1 MFTDQSLSVAT
12 VVLNYCT
19 FQIQHRDNT
28 HRSGLSSALHDI
40 TQIKGFCSYHWGED
54 NTRTNGMTL
63 QTVYFSPLSIGC
75 SCSKSAWN
83 IYIYIH
89 TNLVRPDETHFEIH
103 HKWQDMSFVQYKT
116 FSFTLNV
123 SGQGTLVTK
132 ALSLWCHENTCLLT
146 HPFCLEWNGSHRHGQ
161 NATLENQDSLSLGCR
176 EILLD
181 FAYSCDNVIYLWG
194 D

>member
-54 NTRTNGMTL
+54 NTRTNRIKL

-83 IYIYIH
+83 IYIYTYKFGKTGWDTFWNTSQVAGHELCTVQNIFFY
-89 TNLVRPDETHFEIH
+89 TQCIWTGNLGY
-103 HKWQDMSFVQYKT
+103 QSFVIVMLLKYL
-116 FSFTLNV
+116 FTYTSLLPGMERITSAWTERHTGKPRFPV
-123 SGQGTLVTK
+123 SGL
-132 ALSLWCHENTCLLT
+132 
-146 HPFCLEWNGSHRHGQ
+146 
-161 NATLENQDSLSLGCR
+161 
-176 EILLD
+176 
-181 FAYSCDNVIYLWG
+181 
-194 D
+194 